1 MKIKQYKGLKAV
13 KQVQKIGDAQV
24 MQELENIRRQRTK
37 TVAVEGRSAQNG
49 DEVIIDYAGF
59 VGDFQFPG
67 GTAEQQPLTLGSG
80 MFIPGFEEQLV
91 GANVGDKVDVKVTF
105 PTEYHAAE
113 LAGKEAV
120 FHCTVHAIQTKEV
133 PELNDDFAKQFTG
146 IASLEDMKAQL
157 KEQLQVYAD
166 QYAQNKVRD
175 ELLKV
180 LVQQV
185 EEVEFDE
192 AEVKT
197 EIDIAVEGFA
207 RQLEQRGMSLEAY
220 LHACG
225 RTREE
230 MDAELRPQAE
240 DTIKARMAL
249 NEVCR
254 LEGITVTQEE
264 VDAAYQQV
272 ADMYRVSVQEVK
284 DAYGQDNDDKLRK
297 DVLLKK
303 AIAVLEENAEI
314 ITAE

>member
-1 MKIKQYKGLKAV
+1 MKFKQYKGLKAV
-13 KQVQKIGDAQV
+13 KQVQKISDAQV
-24 MQELENIRRQRTK
+24 MQELENIRRQRTRDIPV
-37 TVAVEGRSAQNG
+37 TDRSAQNG

-67 GTAEQQPLTLGSG
+67 GTAEKQPLTLGSG

-105 PTEYHAAE
+105 PTEYHAEE

-120 FHCTVHAIQTKEV
+120 FHCAVHAIQTKDV
-133 PELNDDFAKQFTG
+133 PELNDDFAKQFNG
-146 IASLEDMKAQL
+146 ISSLEDMKAQL
-157 KEQLQVYAD
+157 KQQLQAYAD
-166 QYAQNKVRD
+166 QYARNKVRD
-175 ELLKV
+175 ELLKE
-180 LVQQV
+180 LVKQV
-185 EEVEFDE
+185 EDVTFDE
-192 AEVKT
+192 AEVKA

-207 RQLEQRGMSLEAY
+207 RQLEQRGMTLEGY
-220 LHACG
+220 LQACG

-264 VDAAYQQV
+264 VDQAYADVAA
-272 ADMYRVSVQEVK
+272 MYRVSVQEVK
-284 DAYGQDNDDKLRK
+284 DAYGQDNDEKLRK

-303 AIAVLEENAEI
+303 AIAVLEAHAEI
-314 ITAE
+314 IEE